1 MTMMAPH
8 ERDNELARELP
19 TTGPETQQ
27 LSDQELQ
34 EACQKV
40 EALFDLLRRPASAVE
55 ADAAG
60 NLAPGKMLGEF
71 AILRPLASGGMGQV
85 YLARQESLGRLVALK
100 VCKPEIARDP
110 RMKSR
115 FVAEALSLAQLNH
128 PNVVPVLST
137 GEDQGYLY

>member
-1 MTMMAPH
+1 MTPPH
-8 ERDNELARELP
+8 ERDDEMLRAMV
-19 TTGPETQQ
+19 TTGPEAPQ
-27 LSDQELQ
+27 LDDQELQ
-34 EACQKV
+34 EAFAAYQKV
-40 EALFDLLRRPASAVE
+40 EALFDLLRRPATAVE

-60 NLAPGKMLGEF
+60 DLAPGKVLGEF

-115 FVAEALSLAQLNH
+115 FM
-128 PNVVPVLST
+128 
-137 GEDQGYLY
+137 